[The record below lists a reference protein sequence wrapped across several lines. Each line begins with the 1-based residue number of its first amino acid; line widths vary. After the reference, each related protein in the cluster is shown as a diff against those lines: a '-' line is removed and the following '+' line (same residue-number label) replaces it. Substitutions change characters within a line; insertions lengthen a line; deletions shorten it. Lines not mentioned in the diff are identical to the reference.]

1 MSNIYKDI
9 EERTGGSIYL
19 GVVGPV
25 RTGKSTFIKKFM
37 DTLVIPNIQSEH
49 DRKRAKDELP
59 QSASGRQVT
68 TTEPKFIPAT
78 PVEVKLDGGVSL
90 SVRMVDCVGYMVK
103 GAVGNVD
110 GEETRMVMTPWSREP
125 MPFDKAAEIG
135 TERVISEH
143 STIGV
148 LVTSDGSIGD
158 LPREVFVESEE
169 RIARELRELGKPY
182 VIVLNSQNPSSPLKT
197 ELALELEA
205 KYGAPVALVNCLELD
220 ASDIK
225 NILELVML
233 EFPVREIT
241 VTLPSF
247 IAALDET
254 HPLSRSVSDTVIE
267 CARNVCK
274 TGDIPKCFESAASNE
289 FVKRVNVKKI
299 DLGTGVAEIDIE
311 MKDGLFYKTIGEMT
325 GFDITDDASLLR
337 LLLSLSAVKR
347 KYDKVSAAIDDV
359 NETGYGIVVP
369 DVYDLTLEEP
379 QIVKQAG
386 GYGVKLRASA
396 PSIHMIKADINTEVS
411 PIVGTEQQ
419 SEELV
424 RFLLSEFET
433 NPAKLWETNLFGKS
447 LYELMSE
454 GINSKLSHIPDDS
467 RERLCETMSRVIN
480 EGSGGLLCIIL

>member
-1 MSNIYKDI
+1 LSNIYKDI
-9 EERTGGSIYL
+9 EERTGGSIYV

-78 PVEVKLDGGVSL
+78 PVEIKLDGGVSL

-103 GAVGNVD
+103 GAVGNVE
-110 GEETRMVMTPWSREP
+110 GEEARMVMTPWSREP

-254 HPLSRSVSDTVIE
+254 HPLSRSVSDTIVE
-267 CARNVCK
+267 CARSVRK
-274 TGDIPKCFESAASNE
+274 TGDIAKCFESAAENE
-289 FVKRVNVKKI
+289 YVKSVNVKKI
-299 DLGTGVAEIDIE
+299 DLGTGVAKIDIE
-311 MKDGLFYKTIGEMT
+311 MKDGLFYKTVGEMT

>member
-9 EERTGGSIYL
+9 EERTGGSIYV

-78 PVEVKLDGGVSL
+78 PVEIKLDGGVSL

-103 GAVGNVD
+103 GAVGNVE
-110 GEETRMVMTPWSREP
+110 GEEARMVMTPWSREP

-254 HPLSRSVSDTVIE
+254 HPLSRSVSDTIVE
-267 CARNVCK
+267 CARSVRK
-274 TGDIPKCFESAASNE
+274 TGDIAKCFESAAENE
-289 FVKRVNVKKI
+289 YVKSVNVKKI
-299 DLGTGVAEIDIE
+299 DLGTGVAKIDIE
-311 MKDGLFYKTIGEMT
+311 MKDGLFYKTVGEMT

-396 PSIHMIKADINTEVS
+396 PSIHMIKTDINTEVS

>member
-9 EERTGGSIYL
+9 EERTGGSIYV

-78 PVEVKLDGGVSL
+78 PVEIKLDGGVSL

-103 GAVGNVD
+103 GAVGNVE
-110 GEETRMVMTPWSREP
+110 GEEARMVMTPWSREP
-125 MPFDKAAEIG
+125 MPFDRAAEIG

-220 ASDIK
+220 AADIK

-254 HPLSRSVSDTVIE
+254 HPLSKSVSDTVLE

-274 TGDIPKCFESAASNE
+274 TGDIPKCFECATANE
-289 FVKRVNVKKI
+289 YVKHVNVKKI

-311 MKDGLFYKTIGEMT
+311 MKDGLFYKTVGEMT

>member
-37 DTLVIPNIQSEH
+37 DALVIPNIQSEH

-110 GEETRMVMTPWSREP
+110 GEEARMVMTPWSRDP

-197 ELALELEA
+197 ELALELEQ

-254 HPLSRSVSDTVIE
+254 HPLSRRVSDTVVE
-267 CARNVCK
+267 CARKVCK
-274 TGDIPKCFESAASNE
+274 TGDIAKCFECAAENE
-289 FVKRVNVKKI
+289 YVKSVNVKKI

-311 MKDGLFYKTIGEMT
+311 MKDGLFYKTVGEMT
-325 GFDITDDASLLR
+325 GFDITDDASLMR